1 MTGPLLGNTRAGW
14 IAAHS
19 SVSFSLWSG
28 GLICLLAVIATSL
41 LLPKFWGYRAN
52 QTT

>member
-1 MTGPLLGNTRAGW
+1 
-14 IAAHS
+14 
-19 SVSFSLWSG
+19 LWSG